1 MNDKARTVVRASA
14 AAIPVIGGPLEVVV
28 EDVWQPRWL
37 RQGREFVEQL
47 ADDVEAMGAEL
58 YASVDELREALEQPE
73 VSEVFYRA
81 GQIASV
87 SSHTATRRRCRA
99 AVLNTIRQPQ
109 NAAYNL
115 RFVRLIDELAPAH
128 FALLVLLADP
138 AGNTAFASKVENTT
152 MGSMSGPVAEVL
164 AYDDG
169 FVQMLS
175 ADLSGRGLG
184 EVPSGMMSAQGLLS
198 KRTTD
203 LGDRLLE
210 FVRLP
215 VAGDDTDN

>member
-14 AAIPVIGGPLEVVV
+14 AAIPVIGGPLAVVL
-28 EDVWQPRWL
+28 EEVWQPRWL

-58 YASVDELREALEQPE
+58 YASVAELQKALEQPE

-128 FALLVLLADP
+128 FTLLALLEDP
-138 AGNTAFASKVENTT
+138 AGDAAFASKVESTM

-164 AYDDG
+164 GYDDG

-175 ADLSGRGLG
+175 ADLSRRGLG
-184 EVPSGMMSAQGLLS
+184 EVPSGMMSGQGLLA

-203 LGDRLLE
+203 LDDRFLE

-215 VAGDDTDN
+215 VAGDDTDG

>member
-1 MNDKARTVVRASA
+1 MNDTARTVVRASA
-14 AAIPVIGGPLEVVV
+14 AAMPVIGGPLAVVI

-47 ADDVEAMGAEL
+47 ADDVEAMGVEL

-87 SSHTATRRRCRA
+87 ASQTATRRRCRA

-109 NAAYNL
+109 DAAYNL
-115 RFVRLIDELAPAH
+115 RFVRLIDELSPAH
-128 FALLVLLADP
+128 FALLAFLKDP
-138 AGNTAFASKVENTT
+138 GGNTAFASRVEDILS
-152 MGSMSGPVAEVL
+152 GSMSGPLAEVL
-164 AYDDG
+164 DYEEG

-175 ADLSGRGLG
+175 ADLSRLGLG
-184 EVPSGMMSAQGLLS
+184 EVPSAMMSPQGLLA

-215 VAGDDTDN
+215 VPDDDTDS

>member
-1 MNDKARTVVRASA
+1 MRDTARTLVRASA
-14 AAIPVIGGPLEVVV
+14 AAMPVIGGPLAVVI
-28 EDVWQPRWL
+28 EEVWQPRWL

-73 VSEVFYRA
+73 VSEVFHRA

-87 SSHTATRRRCRA
+87 SSQAATRRRCRA
-99 AVLNTIRQPQ
+99 AVLNAMRQSQ

-128 FALLVLLADP
+128 FTLLALLEGP
-138 AGNTAFASKVENTT
+138 AGNTEFASQVENT
-152 MGSMSGPVAEVL
+152 MGGSMSRPVAEVL
-164 AYDDG
+164 GYDEG

-175 ADLSGRGLG
+175 ADLFTARAWRGSRRDDVSAGAALEEDHGAWRPPPRICTASCRGR
-184 EVPSGMMSAQGLLS
+184 
-198 KRTTD
+198 RH
-203 LGDRLLE
+203 
-210 FVRLP
+210 
-215 VAGDDTDN
+215 

>member
-14 AAIPVIGGPLEVVV
+14 TAVPVIGGPLAVVI
-28 EDVWQPRWL
+28 EEVWQPRWL
-37 RQGREFVEQL
+37 HQGREFVEQL
-47 ADDVEAMGAEL
+47 ADDVEAMGTEL

-87 SSHTATRRRCRA
+87 SSQTASRRRCRA
-99 AVLNTIRQPQ
+99 AVLNTVRQPQ

-128 FALLVLLADP
+128 FTLLALLEDP
-138 AGNTAFASKVENTT
+138 AGNPAFASLVENTM
-152 MGSMSGPVAEVL
+152 MGGMSGPVAEVL
-164 AYDDG
+164 GYDDG

-175 ADLSGRGLG
+175 ADLSRRGLG
-184 EVPSGMMSAQGLLS
+184 EVPSGMMSAPGLLS
-198 KRTTD
+198 KRPTD
-203 LGDRLLE
+203 LGDQLLE

-215 VAGDDTDN
+215 VAGNDTDN

>member
-1 MNDKARTVVRASA
+1 M
-14 AAIPVIGGPLEVVV
+14 PVIGGPLAVVI
-28 EDVWQPRWL
+28 EDAWQPRWL

-47 ADDVEAMGAEL
+47 AHDVEVMGADL
-58 YASVDELREALEQPE
+58 YASVDELREALALPE
-73 VSEVFYRA
+73 VSEVFHRA
-81 GQIASV
+81 GQIASI
-87 SSHTATRRRCRA
+87 SSQTATRRRCRA
-99 AVLNTIRQPQ
+99 AVLNTVRQPQ

-128 FALLVLLADP
+128 FTLLALLEDPSGHAD
-138 AGNTAFASKVENTT
+138 FASKVENT
-152 MGSMSGPVAEVL
+152 MGSMFGPTAEVL
-164 AYDDG
+164 GYDDG

-175 ADLSGRGLG
+175 ADLSRRGLG
-184 EVPSGMMSAQGLLS
+184 EIPSGMMSAQGLLS

-215 VAGDDTDN
+215 LGEEATGG

>member
-1 MNDKARTVVRASA
+1 MTHTARTVIRASA
-14 AAIPVIGGPLEVVV
+14 ATMPVIGGPLAVVI

-128 FALLVLLADP
+128 FTLLALLEDP
-138 AGNTAFASKVENTT
+138 TGSTAFASKVENTM
-152 MGSMSGPVAEVL
+152 MGSMSGPIAEVL
-164 AYDDG
+164 DYDES

-175 ADLSGRGLG
+175 ADLSRRGLG
-184 EVPSGMMSAQGLLS
+184 EVPSGMMSAQGLLA

-215 VAGDDTDN
+215 VAGDHTDD